1 MFFIFFIHIWN
12 SPLLL
17 KIMNILLFINLTYHF
32 ILLLYIIQMI
42 IHFIS
47 VRILYSSLFYYTYIF
62 FINY

>member
-1 MFFIFFIHIWN
+1 MLYIHISN

-17 KIMNILLFINLTYHF
+17 KIMNIILFINYTYYF

-42 IHFIS
+42 IHFLS
-47 VRILYSSLFYYTYIF
+47 VRILYSSLSKHIYIF